1 MTYLPNSTGNATGG
15 VGVAHVVDVAENLQ
29 FVVHGSDDGVQTV
42 SDQSDLLLVFIITS
56 QSVDS
61 DTGELGEEFL
71 DAGSFLEEP
80 FFNSNI
86 DLILEIFDWI
96 LNQ

>member
-1 MTYLPNSTGNATGG
+1 